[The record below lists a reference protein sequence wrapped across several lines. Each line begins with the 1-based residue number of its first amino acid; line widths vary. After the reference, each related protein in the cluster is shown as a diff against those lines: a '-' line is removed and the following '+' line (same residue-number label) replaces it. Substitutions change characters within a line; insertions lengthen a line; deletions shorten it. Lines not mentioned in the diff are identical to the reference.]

1 MAGATCPCLLDIKGE
16 NMKTA
21 TKYAPQNLNEVI
33 YPNASVEHRIH
44 AYATGQ
50 LEGHVMLH
58 GPNGTGK
65 STVAKLLVN
74 AVGGQHVML
83 ESKDLSEL
91 LAMPKLKDYM
101 FSSCQLAKLTTSKKH
116 FMILEEFD
124 EVKRG
129 VDKFWTALDAC
140 GDDVMA
146 IITTNHPM
154 NINQSVRSRFDLIN
168 FAGLSAAA
176 ALPRIQ
182 HVLGLEGLVMPN
194 SQALCYLQQ
203 VEHMMDL
210 RKYFKKA
217 DELLYLHANQL
228 PFPVCK
234 PTAPVLK
241 VI

>member
-1 MAGATCPCLLDIKGE
+1 LDNKGE

-33 YPNASVEHRIH
+33 YPNDSVEHRIH

-74 AVGGQHVML
+74 AVGGEHAML

-91 LAMPKLKDYM
+91 LAMPKLKDHM
-101 FSSCQLAKLTTSKKH
+101 RRSCELAKLTTSEKY
-116 FMILEEFD
+116 FMVLEEFD

-129 VDKFWTALDAC
+129 VGKFWTALDAC
-140 GDDVMA
+140 GDDAMA

-154 NINQSVRSRFDLIN
+154 NIDQSVRSRFDLIN
-168 FAGLSAAA
+168 FAGLSAVA

-182 HVLGLEGLVMPN
+182 HVLGLEGLVLPN
-194 SQALCYLQQ
+194 SQVLCYLQQ

-217 DELLYLHANQL
+217 DELLYLNANQL
-228 PFPVCK
+228 PFPTCQ

-241 VI
+241 II